1 MTETGESQSKKR
13 TQKDYSLSFKLKVIE
28 EVEKGEK
35 TYKEAQREYGIQGS
49 STVLIWLRKHG
60 RLSWTIENPMKNS
73 PTPQTEIRA
82 LKKEVEKLKR
92 EKEVLQT
99 AIDIAEEEL
108 KVPIRKKYLAKLSK
122 EIENKTNRLV

>member
-1 MTETGESQSKKR
+1 
-13 TQKDYSLSFKLKVIE
+13 
-28 EVEKGEK
+28 
-35 TYKEAQREYGIQGS
+35 
-49 STVLIWLRKHG
+49 
-60 RLSWTIENPMKNS
+60 MKNS

-122 EIENKTNRLV
+122 EIENKTNRLA